1 MHKMLLSKVFVIS
14 AALLISIS
22 ASALSCNAANYCG
35 DAVPKIYHI
44 DSKGMVFLGIEGKV
58 PSTCSWYTRQFT
70 FDSTTDAGKSMLS
83 SLLSMIAQK
92 QKIMIWYSPVDSS
105 LSDSDQTSGC
115 TPETMAK
122 MTGLGVAGL

>member
-1 MHKMLLSKVFVIS
+1 
-14 AALLISIS
+14 
-22 ASALSCNAANYCG
+22 
-35 DAVPKIYHI
+35 
-44 DSKGMVFLGIEGKV
+44 
-58 PSTCSWYTRQFT
+58 
-70 FDSTTDAGKSMLS
+70 MLS

-122 MTGLGVAGL
+122 VTGLGVGGL